1 MRKEIGVN
9 LMCHAVRVKLTAE
22 DRATARRLTGLL
34 LPAYAMVALALVALA
49 VLTAGPRSGDLV
61 ATNTAPIAAR

>member
-1 MRKEIGVN
+1 
-9 LMCHAVRVKLTAE
+9 MCHAVRVKLTSE

-34 LPAYAMVALALVALA
+34 LPAYAVAVLAVIALA

-61 ATNTAPIAAR
+61 AANTASMAAK